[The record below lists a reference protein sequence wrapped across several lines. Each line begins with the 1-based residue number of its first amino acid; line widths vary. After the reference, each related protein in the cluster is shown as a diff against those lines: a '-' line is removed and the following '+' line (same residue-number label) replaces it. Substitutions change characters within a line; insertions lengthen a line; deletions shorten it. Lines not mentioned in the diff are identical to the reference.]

1 MKGAASALVQR
12 PLLGYP
18 YKKRE
23 KGADMKAAVQE
34 AETLLR
40 CSFCG
45 KDEHAIKYLIAG
57 PAVHICNGCIGL
69 CNDII
74 AKEEAKGQ

>member
-1 MKGAASALVQR
+1 M
-12 PLLGYP
+12 
-18 YKKRE
+18 E
-23 KGADMKAAVQE
+23 AAVQE

-57 PAVHICNGCIGL
+57 PAVHICNGCVGL
-69 CNDII
+69 CNEII